1 MGSTLALFWSL
12 ADVDKDARIGAS
24 DALVQT
30 LLEQQVE
37 DAAAGAPEDTH
48 VAALPDVPDA
58 DVTAAEQR
66 IDEQNASDV
75 AYAIRRLVRGLASP
89 RENARVGFAVALSEL
104 LGRLSSVSAY
114 DILVLL
120 LKNTVVHGSM
130 SGQEMRDAQFARLF
144 GIYALVRSGLL
155 YHAAS
160 SSLMTFQRT
169 FELLL
174 TIASYKSWLSES
186 CGYVLLESLVPLA
199 HDQVHRPAWAHEA
212 LEWVAQRVGTAKH
225 LSPPLLALLATLAR
239 IDPSLSLEGRVP
251 APLKSANLLASNNL
265 PVVARVLREAT
276 PLHMGEDAVPPT
288 GGTWNTKPPFVW
300 DTLLDTY
307 FANAVP
313 PNSAPFADF
322 WRVAVDESLFTNQA
336 SPERKSWGFQVL
348 HYTLQRA
355 PADLLPFLFTPNL
368 MRTWVNQV
376 SVKDRLLHTMAQKT
390 VEHVSDAVKRNPTAG
405 LALVT
410 QLLGEHGR
418 QNFDKVT
425 HTKTIESILSSLDES
440 GIQRYLAYLRGV
452 AYAPAKSDDAKYT
465 VTQRQWAADQML
477 ALVRSSL
484 IPKSDAWI
492 RDVLVYLSG
501 FGFFVVKKTPNAPWS
516 EVLEVPAVPFTEE
529 IQALYRLRL
538 QACLTE
544 LKNATVNGRPWVL
557 EVTDLLTKMSKDK
570 ALHSTALPVAQARV
584 DAAAGVLRSLQKLA
598 AKESDDAQLAKI
610 RALQTLVAAVKLV
623 SYEDT
628 DESPDLVDSL
638 VDVAKLLFLDKKRA
652 QDESVGAM
660 ELLVDALIGLLELSS
675 SFLRAIATQ
684 VFAVFS
690 DEMTAQSLDH
700 LIDQFG
706 LNVGGPENEEE
717 GDDDENDDEEME
729 EEEEEEE
736 EEDVDEEDVDDDDE
750 NQDIDLE
757 VDPVLR
763 SKIEEA
769 FRDSGMAEDDE
780 EADDDEDEDLFD
792 DDQMAQLDDKLA
804 EIFVQHSGSKR
815 KEREALQRDTALFH
829 NKILD
834 LLEIYAKEQ
843 SSNILLVRLAAPLF
857 ALAKGAGDV
866 SQQVAT
872 RAGQLLRGRICRS
885 KEQPHGDLDVAL
897 VEEEL
902 RAMHTYVRA
911 SQDVALS
918 ELAGL
923 VSQFYTKVLLRNSRD
938 GLKIARML
946 YEETLNDFLQRKAS
960 PVRPA
965 FLLDALRRFPELGW
979 ALRSPLLEGSRH
991 GARAFRQV
999 QALSMLQAVLQ
1010 QQQQKDT
1017 RQASTDDVLAFMAQ
1031 VREAV
1036 LDVVRAATTSDAL
1049 NSQRLK
1055 EVLRFTLQAI
1065 RITARIAAESDDAG
1079 ATMAACWPLSV
1090 LQQTAETLQTSDRF
1104 QSSTSLHGLMK
1115 EMISVVSRTATAPAQ
1130 TKKRAAP
1137 SSVGP
1142 KASKKAT
1149 KKAKA
1154 VVE

>member
-30 LLEQQVE
+30 LLEQQIDE
-37 DAAAGAPEDTH
+37 SAAGAPGDAE
-48 VAALPDVPDA
+48 VAALPDVPDS
-58 DVTAAEQR
+58 DVAAAEQR
-66 IDEQNASDV
+66 IDEQNASEV
-75 AYAIRRLVRGLASP
+75 AYALRRLVRGLASP
-89 RENARVGFAVALSEL
+89 RENARLGFAVALSEL
-104 LGRLSSVSAY
+104 LGNLSTVSAY
-114 DILVLL
+114 DVLVLL

-130 SGQEMRDAQFARLF
+130 SGQEVRDAQFARLF
-144 GIYALVRSGLL
+144 GIYALVRSRLL

-186 CGYVLLESLVPLA
+186 CGYVLLESLAPLS
-199 HDQVHRPAWAHEA
+199 HDHVHRPAWAHEA
-212 LEWVAQRVGTAKH
+212 LEWVAQRVGSTKY

-239 IDPSLSLEGRVP
+239 IDPSISLEGRIP

-276 PLHMGEDAVPPT
+276 PLYMGSDAVPPT

-300 DTLLDTY
+300 DTLLDAY
-307 FANAVP
+307 FTNAVP

-322 WRVAVDESLFTNQA
+322 WRVAVDESLFANQA

-376 SVKDRLLHTMAQKT
+376 SVKDRLLHSMAQKT
-390 VEHVSDAVKRNPTAG
+390 VEYVSDAVKRNPTAG

-452 AYAPAKSDDAKYT
+452 AYAPTKSDDAKYAA
-465 VTQRQWAADQML
+465 TQRQWAADQML

-501 FGFFVVKKTPNAPWS
+501 FGFFVVKKTPSAPWS
-516 EVLEVPAVPFTEE
+516 EVLEAPTVPFTEE

-557 EVTDLLTKMSKDK
+557 EVTDLLGKMSKDK
-570 ALHSTALPVAQARV
+570 ALLSTALPAAQTRV
-584 DAAAGVLRSLQKLA
+584 DAAAGVLRSLQKVA

-623 SYEDT
+623 TYEDT
-628 DESPDLVDSL
+628 DESPDLVDPL
-638 VDVAKLLFLDKKRA
+638 VDVAKFLFLDKKRA
-652 QDESVGAM
+652 KDESVGAM

-684 VFAVFS
+684 VFSVFS

-706 LNVGGPENEEE
+706 LNVGGHEDEEDGEEDEEE
-717 GDDDENDDEEME
+717 EEME

-736 EEDVDEEDVDDDDE
+736 EEDEEDEDEEEDDVNED
-750 NQDIDLE
+750 QDIDLE

-780 EADDDEDEDLFD
+780 ADGNDEDLFD

-834 LLEIYAKEQ
+834 LLEMYAKEQ

-923 VSQFYTKVLLRNSRD
+923 VSQFYTKVLLRNSHD
-938 GLKIARML
+938 GLKIACSL

-979 ALRSPLLEGSRH
+979 ALRGALLEGSRH

-1010 QQQQKDT
+1010 QQQQNDT
-1017 RQASTDDVLAFMAQ
+1017 RQASTDDVLTFMAQ

-1036 LDVVRAATTSDAL
+1036 LAVVRAATTSDVL

-1055 EVLRFTLQAI
+1055 EVLRFTLHAI
-1065 RITARIAAESDDAG
+1065 RITARIAAESDDTG
-1079 ATMAACWPLSV
+1079 TTMAACWPLPV
-1090 LQQTAETLQTSDRF
+1090 LQQTAESLQTSDRF

-1115 EMISVVSRTATAPAQ
+1115 EMISIVSRTATAPTQ

-1137 SSVGP
+1137 SSVASKG
-1142 KASKKAT
+1142 SKKAT

>member
-37 DAAAGAPEDTH
+37 DAAASAPEDAR
-48 VAALPDVPDA
+48 VAVLPDVPDA
-58 DVTAAEQR
+58 DVAAAEQR
-66 IDEQNASDV
+66 IDEQNASEV
-75 AYAIRRLVRGLASP
+75 AYALRRLVRGLASP

-104 LGRLSSVSAY
+104 LGHLSSVSAY
-114 DILVLL
+114 DVLVLL

-130 SGQEMRDAQFARLF
+130 SGQEVRDVQFARLF

-160 SSLMTFQRT
+160 SSLVTFQRT

-186 CGYVLLESLVPLA
+186 CGFVLLESLHPLA
-199 HDQVHRPAWAHEA
+199 HDNVHRPAWAHEA
-212 LEWVAQRVGTAKH
+212 LEWVAQRVGSAKH
-225 LSPPLLALLATLAR
+225 LSPALLALLATLAR
-239 IDPSLSLEGRVP
+239 IEPSLPLEGHVP

-265 PVVARVLREAT
+265 PVVARVLREAA
-276 PLHMGEDAVPPT
+276 PLDMGTDAAPPT

-300 DTLLDTY
+300 DTLLDAY
-307 FANAVP
+307 FANTLP

-322 WRVAVDESLFTNQA
+322 WRVAVDESLFANQA

-390 VEHVSDAVKRNPTAG
+390 VEYVSDAVKRNPTAG

-452 AYAPAKSDDAKYT
+452 AYAPTKSDDAKHT
-465 VTQRQWAADQML
+465 ATQRQWAADQML

-492 RDVLVYLSG
+492 RDVLVFLSG
-501 FGFFVVKKTPNAPWS
+501 FGFFVVKKTPSAPWN
-516 EVLEVPAVPFTEE
+516 EVLEAPGVPFTEE
-529 IQALYRLRL
+529 MQALYRLRL

-544 LKNATVNGRPWVL
+544 LKNASVNGRPWVL
-557 EVTDLLTKMSKDK
+557 EVTDVLAKMGKDK
-570 ALHSTALPVAQARV
+570 ALQSTALPVAQARV
-584 DAAAGVLRSLQKLA
+584 DAASGVLRSLQKLA
-598 AKESDDAQLAKI
+598 AKESDDSQLAKI
-610 RALQTLVAAVKLV
+610 RALQTLVAAVMLV
-623 SYEDT
+623 TYEDT

-652 QDESVGAM
+652 KDETVGAM

-675 SFLRAIATQ
+675 SFLRTVATQ

-690 DEMTAQSLDH
+690 AAMTAQSLDH

-706 LNVGGPENEEE
+706 LNVAGPEDEDEEE
-717 GDDDENDDEEME
+717 EQDEDEDEEME

-736 EEDVDEEDVDDDDE
+736 DDDEEDDDDDDE

-780 EADDDEDEDLFD
+780 DADDDEDEDLFD

-834 LLEIYAKEQ
+834 LLEVYAKEQ

-897 VEEEL
+897 VEDEL

-938 GLKIARML
+938 GLNIARAL

-965 FLLDALRRFPELGW
+965 FLLDAIRRFPELGW
-979 ALRSPLLEGSRH
+979 ALRGALLEGSRH

-1017 RQASTDDVLAFMAQ
+1017 RQASTDDVLAFMTQ
-1031 VREAV
+1031 VHEAV
-1036 LDVVRAATTSDAL
+1036 LDVVRAAMTSDAL

-1055 EVLRFTLQAI
+1055 EVLRFALQAI

-1079 ATMAACWPLSV
+1079 ATMAACWPLPV
-1090 LQQTAETLQTSDRF
+1090 LQQTAESLQSSDRF

-1115 EMISVVSRTATAPAQ
+1115 EMISVVSRTTTASAP

-1137 SSVGP
+1137 SSAGP
-1142 KASKKAT
+1142 KAAKKAA